1 MNFLQQIT
9 SITNA
14 FMRRSQHKTMSDPRE
29 IDLMTSMAVFARV
42 VYDDLVTVVVVSLLT
57 TLTALPVVTI
67 GASLLACCETMT
79 AVVTGE
85 GRGGPSTERQ
95 RINLYRESFRRHLQ
109 RGFLYSLLLI
119 IVFIT
124 TVSYIA
130 LAYSIRAE
138 GFLLGA
144 ILGLYAIVLVLVWTF
159 RAGSILI
166 RTEDQL
172 GYFAAMREG
181 AYVALSDPAYSALHV
196 VIAGFFVLLMAVFGI
211 AVPLLLPGVLA
222 VLEVV
227 TFEELA
233 GEGAGT
239 VLARYQ
245 GEAA

>member
-1 MNFLQQIT
+1 MK
-9 SITNA
+9 
-14 FMRRSQHKTMSDPRE
+14 QHQHNTVSDPDE
-29 IDLMTSMAVFARV
+29 IDLMTSLSVFARV
-42 VYDDLVTVVVVSLLT
+42 VYDDLMTVVLVSLLT
-57 TLTALPVVTI
+57 ALTALPVVTI

-95 RINLYRESFRRHLQ
+95 RVSLYCESFRRHLR
-109 RGFLYSLLLI
+109 RGLMYSLLLI
-119 IVFIT
+119 LVFIT
-124 TVSYIA
+124 TVSYVA

-159 RAGSILI
+159 RAGSVLI
-166 RTEDQL
+166 RIEDQM
-172 GYFAAMREG
+172 GFFAAMREG
-181 AYVALSDPAYSALHV
+181 AYIALSDPAYSTLHV
-196 VIAGFFVLLMAVFGI
+196 VVAGFFVLFMAVFGI
-211 AVPLLLPGVLA
+211 AIPLLLPGVLA

-227 TFEELA
+227 MFEELA

-245 GEAA
+245 GEVA